1 MCLEDELKSVFN
13 GIFSLVRPHLVES
26 ENIVAGFRLVCVED
40 PEVFSSI
47 LVLLGLD
54 KSIPKLITALHFV
67 SQCDPPR
74 SGKTPLDIVLS
85 LRDWMDVATPIEGYP
100 SVTQNAVR
108 ASQVIMRSL
117 CIAVSSGC
125 LDDLVPLEDK
135 IILYNELTSENEET
149 TVWNFLKN
157 EELREKAAN
166 WLAEHTTSELKMW
179 HQVLR
184 SKFM

>member
-26 ENIVAGFRLVCVED
+26 EGIVAGSRLVCVED

-67 SQCDPPR
+67 SQRDPLR
-74 SGKTPLDIVLS
+74 SGKTPLDVVLS
-85 LRDWMDVATPIEGYP
+85 LRDWINVATPPEGYP
-100 SVTQNAVR
+100 GITWNAVR
-108 ASQVIMRSL
+108 ASQAIARSL